1 MKIRAKMYKIILLLA
16 VVVFLFSFISCKDAG
31 AQEELEK
38 LETETLEEADS
49 KSQEQNEQKVE
60 ETEEVEGEEI
70 IAEET
75 EKELSPTIVGSLYI
89 QGQTEKVIVIENY
102 AYVGGQ
108 GLKIIDITDKTSP
121 TIIGNSDTFDWVYNF
136 QIEEDC
142 VYFPYQEWDNDNN
155 IIGRGLKT
163 IDITDRNN
171 PILRGTFESDANIE
185 SLSVIE
191 NYIYATYAVW
201 EEKEENSFEFVKG
214 GIKIIDVTDKDNIV
228 EIKEI
233 DRGQLGISYI
243 YSKGD
248 YAYIF
253 EGGNFV
259 ILDITDREN
268 PQDIGNLIIP
278 SSGWVRNFF
287 IEGDY
292 VYLPSGDS
300 LRIIDIKDK
309 TNPTIIG
316 RGFIKDG
323 VSDISVYGDYAFITY
338 VVRDENY
345 NPKESGMQ
353 VIDIVDKT
361 TPKVVADI
369 EIEGEAL
376 GISAEEKHVHIGAG
390 QAGLKIVKLFN

>member
-136 QIEEDC
+136 QIEEDY

-163 IDITDRNN
+163 IDITDKNN

-191 NYIYATYAVW
+191 NYIYATYTVW

-214 GIKIIDVTDKDNIV
+214 GIKIIDVTDEDNIV
-228 EIKEI
+228 EI
-233 DRGQLGISYI
+233 
-243 YSKGD
+243 
-248 YAYIF
+248 
-253 EGGNFV
+253 
-259 ILDITDREN
+259 
-268 PQDIGNLIIP
+268 
-278 SSGWVRNFF
+278 
-287 IEGDY
+287 
-292 VYLPSGDS
+292 
-300 LRIIDIKDK
+300 
-309 TNPTIIG
+309 
-316 RGFIKDG
+316 
-323 VSDISVYGDYAFITY
+323 
-338 VVRDENY
+338 
-345 NPKESGMQ
+345 
-353 VIDIVDKT
+353 
-361 TPKVVADI
+361 
-369 EIEGEAL
+369 
-376 GISAEEKHVHIGAG
+376 
-390 QAGLKIVKLFN
+390 

>member
-1 MKIRAKMYKIILLLA
+1 MRAKICKMILLLV

-38 LETETLEEADS
+38 LETETLEETDS
-49 KSQEQNEQKVE
+49 KSQEQNEQKIE
-60 ETEEVEGEEI
+60 EAEEVKEEEI
-70 IAEET
+70 IAE

-108 GLKIIDITDKTSP
+108 GLKIIDIADKINP
-121 TIIGNSDTFDWVYNF
+121 TIIGNSDTFDWIYNF
-136 QIEEDC
+136 QIEKDY
-142 VYFPYQEWDNDNN
+142 VYFPYQEWGDDNN

-163 IDITDRNN
+163 IDIADENN
-171 PILRGTFESDANIE
+171 PVLRGIFESDANIE

-201 EEKEENSFEFVKG
+201 EEKGKNNFEFVKG
-214 GIKIIDVTDKDNIV
+214 GIKVIDVTDKDNIV

-233 DRGQLGISYI
+233 DRGQLGISFI
-243 YSKGD
+243 CSEGD

-268 PQDIGNLIIP
+268 PQDIGNLMIP
-278 SSGWVRNFF
+278 SGGWVRNFF

-292 VYLPSGDS
+292 VYLPLGDS
-300 LRIIDIKDK
+300 LKIIDIKDK

-316 RGFIKDG
+316 RSFIKDG

-353 VIDIVDKT
+353 IIDIVDKT
-361 TPKVVADI
+361 TPEVVVDI

-376 GISAEEKHVHIGAG
+376 GVFAEEGYVYIGAG